1 MRFLCLHGMGTNSKI
16 FEMQTAAIR
25 HALGSQHSFEFID
38 GAVPAEM
45 APGVKAFAGPEDECL
60 QYVDYNST
68 ESCLKGLHDLEKLV
82 DEEGPFDGVMSFSL
96 GATLAASLMVHK
108 LLKDPRMERLQPI
121 FRCAIFFCGGIP
133 EVISEGNH
141 AERRTLSFEADGE
154 LIDVPTAHIW
164 GANDQLYPTFGV
176 VLSQLCNENKK
187 SVFVH
192 QGGHE
197 IPGPKDPD
205 SLQQAIRVI
214 KRAIERADEQQ

>member
-1 MRFLCLHGMGTNSKI
+1 MNTFA
-16 FEMQTAAIR
+16 EPEE
-25 HALGSQHSFEFID
+25 EF
-38 GAVPAEM
+38 
-45 APGVKAFAGPEDECL
+45 L

-68 ESCLKGLHDLEKLV
+68 ESCLKGLHDLERLV

-96 GATLAASLMVHK
+96 GATLAASLMVHR
-108 LLKDPRMERLQPI
+108 LLKDPRKERLQPT

-133 EVISEGNH
+133 EVISTGNGT
-141 AERRTLSFEADGE
+141 ERRALSFEVDGE

-164 GANDQLYPTFGV
+164 GANDHLYPTFGV
-176 VLSQLCNENKK
+176 VLSQLCDEHKR

-197 IPGPKDPD
+197 IPGPRDPD
-205 SLQQAIRVI
+205 ALQQAIRAI